1 MPATYE
7 PIATTT
13 ISSATPSYTF
23 SSIPATYTDLKLVTN
38 IRCDR
43 GGYTA
48 ELYVQI
54 NGNTG
59 ANYSD
64 IGLFGNGTSATSAR
78 NTGGTFIIASNI
90 AADLSDANLFTF
102 TMIDFFSYAGS
113 TFKTIL
119 ASSGAQTRL
128 AENYTQRVVGLF
140 RNTAAINSI
149 TLKTGGT
156 NILAGTVISLY
167 GIKAA

>member
-38 IRCDR
+38 MRSDR
-43 GGYTA
+43 GGYSA
-48 ELYVQI
+48 ELFI
-54 NGNTG
+54 RMNGITTTS
-59 ANYSD
+59 YSNVSLRGD
-64 IGLFGNGTSATSAR
+64 GTTATSGFVA
-78 NTGGTFIIASNI
+78 NETSISGINI
-90 AADLSDANLFTF
+90 GADLADSNLFTL

-119 ASSGAQTRL
+119 ASGGSQPRL
-128 AENYTQRVVGLF
+128 SENYTRRVVGCF
-140 RNTAAINSI
+140 RSTAAITSI
-149 TLKTGGT
+149 TLSTSGS
-156 NILAGTVISLY
+156 NIMAGTVISLY